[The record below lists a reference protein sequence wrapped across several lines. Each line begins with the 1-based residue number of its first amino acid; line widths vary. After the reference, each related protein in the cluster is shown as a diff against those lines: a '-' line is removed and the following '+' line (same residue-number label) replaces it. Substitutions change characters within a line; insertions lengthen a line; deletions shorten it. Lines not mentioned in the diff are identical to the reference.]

1 MVFNREGNV
10 VLIFVI
16 FIVITCQILEVRGD
30 YQLSSAPRNK
40 ATFFDLVK

>member
-16 FIVITCQILEVRGD
+16 FIVNN
-30 YQLSSAPRNK
+30 LSDLGSERSLSAIFG
-40 ATFFDLVK
+40 T